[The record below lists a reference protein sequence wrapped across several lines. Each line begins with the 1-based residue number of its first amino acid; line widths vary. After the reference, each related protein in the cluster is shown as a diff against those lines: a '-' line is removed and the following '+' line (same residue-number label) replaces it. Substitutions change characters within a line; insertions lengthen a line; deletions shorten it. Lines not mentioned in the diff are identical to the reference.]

1 MIYNG
6 VLIPAVQQS
15 DSTIHTR
22 TSFFK
27 SSFPLRFIAEY
38 RIQFSVLYSRTLF
51 IYLLYMYSFPSNGG
65 QVGCL
70 SWHSCSR
77 LSAYSTISAKLM
89 REGASLVAQMV
100 KKKSACNVEVGSIP
114 GFHPWLLTP
123 VFLLGK
129 SYGHSPWDRK
139 ESDTTERLTHTR
151 KEDGRRQ

>member
-15 DSTIHTR
+15 DSTIHTH

-27 SSFPLRFIAEY
+27 SSFSLWFIAEY

-51 IYLLYMYSFPSNGG
+51 IHLLYMYSFSSNGG

-100 KKKSACNVEVGSIP
+100 KKFCLQCRRS
-114 GFHPWLLTP
+114 GFHPCVPSMATHSSILAWNILWTQS
-123 VFLLGK
+123 LG
-129 SYGHSPWDRK
+129 SQRVRHD
-139 ESDTTERLTHTR
+139 
-151 KEDGRRQ
+151 